1 MTHPMIAQLMGD
13 IPVLPL
19 EEVAGHPKLPLARR
33 IFIREFLKVYGA
45 DPHLARLLIETG
57 RYMVFTFAIVAYA
70 AQDPARPET
79 WATVSRLKQVIQT
92 FGPSSERQIDIL
104 LSRLRDLGFLELARS
119 DYDGRVRI
127 VRPTEQAMAHDR
139 DWLVAHYAPLVALY
153 PERDYSLVMSR
164 DAAFQVRQRRRS
176 MEFVPLVAS
185 TLMPPPEVM
194 VFFGRPG
201 GYMFLVA
208 LLEAAMEST
217 DGTHAT
223 VSFADVGE
231 RFGYS
236 RTHVRQVLVDAEA
249 AGLVRLRGR
258 GGHDVEILP
267 ALWSGHDRG
276 IAIGMCLHDM
286 VYARTAADWP
296 RHAPKAEAARVV
308 PPVKD
313 TVM

>member
-19 EEVAGHPKLPLARR
+19 EEIAGHPKLPLARR
-33 IFIREFLKVYGA
+33 IFIREFLKIYGA
-45 DPHLARLLIETG
+45 DPHLARLLIESG
-57 RYMVFTFAIVAYA
+57 RYMVFTFAIVAHA

-79 WATVSRLKQVIQT
+79 WATVSRLKQVIET

-104 LSRLRDLGFLELARS
+104 LSRLRDLGFLELVRS

-127 VRPTEQAMAHDR
+127 VRPTERAMAHDR
-139 DWLVAHYAPLVALY
+139 EWLVAHYAPLAALY

-185 TLMPPPEVM
+185 ALMPPPEVM
-194 VFFGRPG
+194 IFFSRPG

-208 LLEAAMEST
+208 LLEAAMESA

-236 RTHVRQVLVDAEA
+236 RTHVRQVLMDAEA

-286 VYARTAADWP
+286 VYARAVADWP
-296 RHAPKAEAARVV
+296 RHLQQACATHTASPAKVAV
-308 PPVKD
+308 
-313 TVM
+313 T